1 MPERA
6 GNFEFESIESVL
18 SRAFAPVE
26 PPDRLYGAFETRLE
40 QITLD
45 AAEELADWELA
56 AMRDPRNWVKPA
68 VALAAGAGA
77 AGALVVL
84 GMRSRR
90 KGDDSSAQ
98 AVKAL
103 GDALSDAAAEARRE
117 VENAAR
123 NLKK

>member
-6 GNFEFESIESVL
+6 GNFEFESVESML
-18 SRAFAPVE
+18 QRAFAPVE
-26 PPDRLYGAFETRLE
+26 PPERLYSAFESRLE

-45 AAEELADWELA
+45 AAEELSDWELA

-84 GMRSRR
+84 GIRNRR
-90 KGDDSSAQ
+90 KGDDSGAA
-98 AVKAL
+98 AVRAL
-103 GDALSDAAAEARRE
+103 GDALTDAAADARRDIE
-117 VENAAR
+117 DAAR